1 MDDLYPHAPAHHE
14 TGGNRRCPN
23 LGQVN
28 SSGPPAPVEAAGG
41 TAALGAVAAVL
52 KPRLRGWLHAYAAVI
67 SLVSGATL
75 VAVSAATRGG
85 PAGATTAIYATTVTL
100 LFGTS
105 ALYHRLSWSPRANT
119 LMKRLDHS
127 MIFVF
132 IAGTYTPIA
141 ALTLPRGDAIAVLV
155 AVWTGAGVGVA
166 LQSVWPGA
174 PRWLSVPCYL
184 ALGWV
189 AVFVVPQLLH
199 SAGVTALVLILAGGV
214 VYTIG
219 GVVYGLKRPNPIP
232 GVFGFHEVFHLCTLV
247 AAICHYVAIWLVV
260 FR

>member
-1 MDDLYPHAPAHHE
+1 MVGSESAGIE
-14 TGGNRRCPN
+14 TPRPI
-23 LGQVN
+23 
-28 SSGPPAPVEAAGG
+28 AGL
-41 TAALGAVAAVL
+41 ASVVAEL
-52 KPRLRGWLHAYAAVI
+52 KPRLRGWLHAYAAATSI
-67 SLVSGATL
+67 ASGACL
-75 VAVSAATRGG
+75 VAVAAAMRGG
-85 PAGATTAIYATTVTL
+85 RAGTTTAIYAATVTM

-105 ALYHRLSWSPRANT
+105 ALYHRLNWGPRAHG

-141 ALTLPRGDAIAVLV
+141 VLTLPRSSAVAVLIV
-155 AVWTGAGVGVA
+155 VWCGALFGVL
-166 LQSVWPGA
+166 LQTAWPNA
-174 PRWLSVPCYL
+174 PRWLAVPCYV

-189 AVFVVPQLLH
+189 AVFVLPQLLH
-199 SAGVTALVLILAGGV
+199 NAGVAALVLIVAGGLI
-214 VYTIG
+214 YTIG

-247 AAICHYVAIWLVV
+247 AAICHYIAIWLAV